1 MNSIKLNIEN
11 LTSLWQTVS
20 EPFNAHFE
28 EKDFEY
34 SFIGNSEWPNRL
46 WFNKDFDEHRVSFVK
61 DKLRSITSNMV
72 VPYWD
77 IYNSASFRL
86 LEKNDFQL
94 KFEQIGMSL
103 KVDTLFT
110 ELEDLKL
117 VKTTTEKEFEL
128 WSVLFKRSFG
138 YFINPMLLSTSYKI
152 INYYIAY
159 HQNEAVGTG
168 ILFNTDHVAGIHSVG
183 ILPEQRRRGYAKE
196 IMKLLINES
205 IKTDS
210 DYITLQASSMG
221 KDLYLKLG
229 FKEQFKIKNYV
240 L

>member
-20 EPFNAHFE
+20 EPLNAHFE

-34 SFIGNSEWPNRL
+34 SFIKNSEWPNRL
-46 WFNKDFDEHRVSFVK
+46 WFNKDFDAHQIPFIK
-61 DKLRSITSNMV
+61 DKLRSFTSNMV

-77 IYNSASFRL
+77 IYNSGSFRF
-86 LEKNDFQL
+86 LEKNGFHL

-103 KVDTLFT
+103 KADTSFV

-117 VKTTTEKEFEL
+117 VKIITENEFEL
-128 WSVLFKRSFG
+128 WSALFKRSFG
-138 YFINPMLLSTSYKI
+138 YFINPMLLTTSYKI

-168 ILFNTDHVAGIHSVG
+168 ILFNTDHVSGIHAVG
-183 ILPEQRRRGYAKE
+183 ILPEQRRCGYAKD

-205 IKTDS
+205 IKMDS